1 MSYQHDRVDLRQGV
15 RQLQVCRRFTIEF
28 TTIVHTIEFTTIVH
42 TISFVNTNQWSHTS
56 HTIGHITD
64 HDFRP
69 FVNALSFVLDLRIQS
84 SWSSSSPLN

>member
-15 RQLQVCRRFTIEF
+15 RQLHVCRRF
-28 TTIVHTIEFTTIVH
+28 TIEFTTIVH